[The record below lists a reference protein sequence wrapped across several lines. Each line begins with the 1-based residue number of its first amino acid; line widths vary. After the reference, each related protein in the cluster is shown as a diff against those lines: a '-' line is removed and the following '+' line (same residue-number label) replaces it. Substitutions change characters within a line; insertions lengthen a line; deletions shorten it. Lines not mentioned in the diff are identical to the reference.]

1 MTQHNNCFS
10 ISDIYGYLKPKGR
23 NRVRYQTYFNMFLN
37 ILLDMFEWE
46 GLPESIPARFLEMI
60 LHSKG
65 EVFIG
70 RETEDAPLVA
80 AIGSLSGDIDDY
92 CLGTECV
99 AVTPRQSLEGKRNI
113 DIAYGVNNKTATAD
127 TLLYWLSHMLAENDR
142 SMELVSTY
150 ARLLPIPKVR
160 DEKDKQMFDE
170 LIDKLID
177 GDPKSFAS
185 RNALSEALGDNATNI
200 LNITDPEQTDKLQY
214 LSRFADDIIKRFYNF
229 YGQPL
234 QTQNKAAQSISD
246 ELHGMDSV
254 SFILPLQ
261 MLQCRQALA
270 DNINKIFGL
279 EVSVRFS
286 QPWEIEYRKYVSND
300 NDADGTP
307 DAAETKEPNED
318 PEQTEQSEQSEQ
330 PEQSEQTEQTE
341 QADVPAEQTEQTE
354 LTEQEEQEDLYR
366 ESDESITEDE
376 EETSNIEET
385 EKEGEDD
392 VTED

>member
-1 MTQHNNCFS
+1 MRQTNNCFS
-10 ISDIYGYLKPKGR
+10 VSDIYGYLKPKAK
-23 NRVRYQTYFNMFLN
+23 NKVRYQTYFNMFLN

-46 GLPESIPARFLEMI
+46 GLPETVPARFLEMI

-70 RETEDAPLVA
+70 RENEDDPLVA

-92 CLGTECV
+92 SMGTDCV
-99 AVTPRQSLEGKRNI
+99 AVTPCQSLQGKRNI
-113 DIAYGVNNKTATAD
+113 DIAYGINNKTATPD

-142 SMELVSTY
+142 SMELVSIY
-150 ARLLPIPKVR
+150 ARLLPIMKVR

-170 LIDKLID
+170 LISKLID
-177 GDPKSFAS
+177 GDPKAFAS
-185 RNALSEALGDNATNI
+185 RNALAEALGENGSDI
-200 LNITDPEQTDKLQY
+200 LDITDPEQTDKLQY

-279 EVSVRFS
+279 DVSVRFS

-300 NDADGTP
+300 TDQDGQP
-307 DAAETKEPNED
+307 DAIETPEPSED
-318 PEQTEQSEQSEQ
+318 PEQTEQSEQTA
-330 PEQSEQTEQTE
+330 PEGEPGEPTEQTE
-341 QADVPAEQTEQTE
+341 PQEQTEP
-354 LTEQEEQEDLYR
+354 TEQTDLYR
-366 ESDESITEDE
+366 ESDESITEAE

-385 EKEGEDD
+385 GEEDTDD
-392 VTED
+392 DTED

>member
-1 MTQHNNCFS
+1 MRQTNNCFS
-10 ISDIYGYLKPKGR
+10 VSDIYGYLKPKAK
-23 NRVRYQTYFNMFLN
+23 NKVRYQTYFNMFLN

-46 GLPESIPARFLEMI
+46 GLPETIPARFLEMI
-60 LHSKG
+60 LHSRG

-70 RETEDAPLVA
+70 RENEDDPLVA
-80 AIGSLSGDIDDY
+80 AIGSLSGEIDDY
-92 CLGTECV
+92 SMGTECV
-99 AVTPRQSLEGKRNI
+99 AVTPCQSLEGKRNI
-113 DIAYGVNNKTATAD
+113 NIAYGINNKTATPD
-127 TLLYWLSHMLAENDR
+127 TLLYWLSHMLAENDL

-150 ARLLPIPKVR
+150 ARLLPVPKVR

-170 LIDKLID
+170 LIDKLIA

-185 RNALSEALGDNATNI
+185 RNALAEALGDDGTNI

-270 DNINKIFGL
+270 DNINNIFGL
-279 EVSVRFS
+279 DVSVRFS

-300 NDADGTP
+300 TDQDGQP
-307 DAAETKEPNED
+307 DAIETPEPTEQSED
-318 PEQTEQSEQSEQ
+318 PEQ
-330 PEQSEQTEQTE
+330 PEPSEQTEQTAPE
-341 QADVPAEQTEQTE
+341 GEPAEQTEPQEPQEQT
-354 LTEQEEQEDLYR
+354 DLYR
-366 ESDESITEDE
+366 ESDESITEAEDD
-376 EETSNIEET
+376 TTNIEET
-385 EKEGEDD
+385 EKEGADD
-392 VTED
+392 DTED

>member
-1 MTQHNNCFS
+1 MRQTDNCFS
-10 ISDIYGYLKPKGR
+10 VSDIYKYLKPKQQ
-23 NRVRYQTYFNMFLN
+23 NKVRYLTYLNMFLN

-46 GLPESIPARFLEMI
+46 GLPETIPARFLEMI

-65 EVFIG
+65 EVFVG
-70 RETEDAPLVA
+70 REKEDAPLVA
-80 AIGSLSGDIDDY
+80 AIGSLSGEIDNY
-92 CLGTECV
+92 SMGTECV
-99 AVTPRQSLEGKRNI
+99 AVTPCQSLEGKRNI
-113 DIAYGVNNKTATAD
+113 DIAYGINNKTATPD

-142 SMELVSTY
+142 SMELVSIY

-170 LIDKLID
+170 LITKLID
-177 GDPKSFAS
+177 GDPKAFAS
-185 RNALSEALGDNATNI
+185 RNALAEALGEDGGDI
-200 LNITDPEQTDKLQY
+200 LDITDPEQTDKLQY

-279 EVSVRFS
+279 DVSVRFS

-300 NDADGTP
+300 TDQDGQP
-307 DAAETKEPNED
+307 DAIETPEP
-318 PEQTEQSEQSEQ
+318 TEQPEQ
-330 PEQSEQTEQTE
+330 PEQSDRTEQTEPEGEQGEPTEPQEQTEQT
-341 QADVPAEQTEQTE
+341 
-354 LTEQEEQEDLYR
+354 DLYR
-366 ESDESITEDE
+366 ESDESITEE
-376 EETSNIEET
+376 EGDTSNIEDT
-385 EKEGEDD
+385 EKEDNDD
-392 VTED
+392 VAED

>member
-1 MTQHNNCFS
+1 MRQTDNCFS
-10 ISDIYGYLKPKGR
+10 VLDIYKYLKPK
-23 NRVRYQTYFNMFLN
+23 NQNKVRYQTYLNMFLN

-46 GLPESIPARFLEMI
+46 GLPETIPARFLEMI
-60 LHSKG
+60 LHSRG

-70 RETEDAPLVA
+70 RENEDDPLVA

-92 CLGTECV
+92 SMGTECI
-99 AVTPRQSLEGKRNI
+99 AVTPCQSLEGKRNI
-113 DIAYGVNNKTATAD
+113 DIAYGINNKTATPD

-142 SMELVSTY
+142 SMELVSIY

-170 LIDKLID
+170 LITKLID
-177 GDPKSFAS
+177 GDPKAFAS
-185 RNALSEALGDNATNI
+185 RNALAEALGEDGSVI
-200 LNITDPEQTDKLQY
+200 LDITDPEQTDKLQY

-270 DNINKIFGL
+270 DNINNIFGL
-279 EVSVRFS
+279 DVSVRFS

-300 NDADGTP
+300 TDQDGQP
-307 DAAETKEPNED
+307 DAIETPEPSE
-318 PEQTEQSEQSEQ
+318 PSEQSEQ
-330 PEQSEQTEQTE
+330 TAPEGEPAEPQEPTEQTEQT
-341 QADVPAEQTEQTE
+341 
-354 LTEQEEQEDLYR
+354 DLYR
-366 ESDESITEDE
+366 ESDESITEE
-376 EETSNIEET
+376 EDDTTNIEET
-385 EKEGEDD
+385 GEEGADD
-392 VTED
+392 DAEA

>member
-1 MTQHNNCFS
+1 MRQTDGCFTLGNV
-10 ISDIYGYLKPKGR
+10 YKYLKPKQK
-23 NRVRYQTYFNMFLN
+23 NEVRYQTYFNIFLN

-46 GLPESIPARFLEMI
+46 GLPETVPARFLEMI
-60 LHSKG
+60 LHSRG
-65 EVFIG
+65 EVFVG
-70 RETEDAPLVA
+70 RENENDPLVA
-80 AIGSLSGDIDDY
+80 AIGSLSGEIDDY
-92 CLGTECV
+92 SMGTDCV
-99 AVTPRQSLEGKRNI
+99 AVTPCQSLQGKRNI
-113 DIAYGVNNKTATAD
+113 DIAYGINNKTATPD
-127 TLLYWLSHMLAENDR
+127 TLLYWLSHMLAENDL

-150 ARLLPIPKVR
+150 ARLLPVPKVR

-170 LIDKLID
+170 LIDKLIA

-185 RNALSEALGDNATNI
+185 RNALAEALGDDGTNI

-270 DNINKIFGL
+270 DNINNIFGL

-300 NDADGTP
+300 TDQDGQP
-307 DAAETKEPNED
+307 DAIETPEPSED
-318 PEQTEQSEQSEQ
+318 PEQTEQTEQTA
-330 PEQSEQTEQTE
+330 PEGEPAEPQEQTEPQE
-341 QADVPAEQTEQTE
+341 PAEQTEPT
-354 LTEQEEQEDLYR
+354 DLYR
-366 ESDESITEDE
+366 ESDESITEE
-376 EETSNIEET
+376 EDDTSNIEET
-385 EKEGEDD
+385 EKEDKND
-392 VTED
+392 VAET

>member
-1 MTQHNNCFS
+1 MRQTDNCFS
-10 ISDIYGYLKPKGR
+10 VSDIYKYLKPKQQ
-23 NRVRYQTYFNMFLN
+23 NKVRYLTYLNMFLN

-46 GLPESIPARFLEMI
+46 GLPETIPARFLEMI

-70 RETEDAPLVA
+70 REKEDAPLVA
-80 AIGSLSGDIDDY
+80 AIGSLSGEIDDY
-92 CLGTECV
+92 SMGTECV
-99 AVTPRQSLEGKRNI
+99 AVTPCQSLEGKRNI
-113 DIAYGVNNKTATAD
+113 DIAYGINNKTATPD

-142 SMELVSTY
+142 SMELVSIY

-170 LIDKLID
+170 LITKLID
-177 GDPKSFAS
+177 GDPKAFAS
-185 RNALSEALGDNATNI
+185 RNALAEALGEDGGDI
-200 LNITDPEQTDKLQY
+200 LDITDPEQTDKLQY

-270 DNINKIFGL
+270 DNINNIFGL

-300 NDADGTP
+300 TDQDGQP
-307 DAAETKEPNED
+307 DAIETPEPTEQSED
-318 PEQTEQSEQSEQ
+318 PEQTEQTEQTA
-330 PEQSEQTEQTE
+330 PEGEPAEPQEQTEQT
-341 QADVPAEQTEQTE
+341 
-354 LTEQEEQEDLYR
+354 DLYR

-376 EETSNIEET
+376 TSNIEET
-385 EKEGEDD
+385 EKEGADD
-392 VTED
+392 DTEN

>member
-1 MTQHNNCFS
+1 MRQTNGCFS
-10 ISDIYGYLKPKGR
+10 ISDIYGYLKPKQK
-23 NRVRYQTYFNMFLN
+23 NKVRYQTYFNMFLN

-46 GLPESIPARFLEMI
+46 GLPETIPARFLEMI
-60 LHSKG
+60 LHSRG

-70 RETEDAPLVA
+70 REKEDDPLVA
-80 AIGSLSGDIDDY
+80 AIGSLSGEIDDY
-92 CLGTECV
+92 SMGTECV
-99 AVTPRQSLEGKRNI
+99 AVTPCQSLQGKRNI
-113 DIAYGVNNKTATAD
+113 DIAYGVNNKTATPD

-142 SMELVSTY
+142 SMELVSIY

-170 LIDKLID
+170 LITKLID
-177 GDPKSFAS
+177 GDPKAFAS
-185 RNALSEALGDNATNI
+185 RNALAEALGEDGGVI
-200 LNITDPEQTDKLQY
+200 LDITDPEQTDKLQY

-270 DNINKIFGL
+270 DNINNIFGL
-279 EVSVRFS
+279 DVSVRFS

-300 NDADGTP
+300 TDQDGQP
-307 DAAETKEPNED
+307 DAVETPEP
-318 PEQTEQSEQSEQ
+318 SEQ
-330 PEQSEQTEQTE
+330 PEQPEQTEQTE
-341 QADVPAEQTEQTE
+341 QTAPEGEPAEPQEQTEPTEQTEQT
-354 LTEQEEQEDLYR
+354 DLYR
-366 ESDESITEDE
+366 ESDESITE
-376 EETSNIEET
+376 EET
-385 EKEGEDD
+385 EKEGADD
-392 VTED
+392 DTED

>member
-1 MTQHNNCFS
+1 MRQTNGCFS
-10 ISDIYGYLKPKGR
+10 VSDIYGYLKPKAK
-23 NRVRYQTYFNMFLN
+23 NKVRYTTNFNMFLD

-46 GLPESIPARFLEMI
+46 GLPETIPARFLEMI
-60 LHSKG
+60 LHSRG

-70 RETEDAPLVA
+70 REKEDDPLVA
-80 AIGSLSGDIDDY
+80 AIGSLSGEIDDY
-92 CLGTECV
+92 SMGTECV
-99 AVTPRQSLEGKRNI
+99 AVTPCQSLQGKRNI
-113 DIAYGVNNKTATAD
+113 DIAYGINNKTATPD
-127 TLLYWLSHMLAENDR
+127 KLLYCLSHMLAENDR
-142 SMELVSTY
+142 SMELVSIY
-150 ARLLPIPKVR
+150 ARLLPIPKVN

-170 LIDKLID
+170 LINKLID
-177 GDPKSFAS
+177 GDPKAFAS
-185 RNALSEALGDNATNI
+185 RNALAKALEDNGSDI
-200 LNITDPEQTDKLQY
+200 FNITDPNQVDKLQY

-270 DNINKIFGL
+270 DNINNIFGL

-300 NDADGTP
+300 TDQDGQP
-307 DAAETKEPNED
+307 DAIETPEP
-318 PEQTEQSEQSEQ
+318 SEQ
-330 PEQSEQTEQTE
+330 PEQPEQTAPGEDQTEPTEPQEPTEQTEQT
-341 QADVPAEQTEQTE
+341 
-354 LTEQEEQEDLYR
+354 DLYR

-376 EETSNIEET
+376 TSNIEET
-385 EKEGEDD
+385 ETEKEGADD
-392 VTED
+392 DTET

>member
-1 MTQHNNCFS
+1 MRQTDNCFS
-10 ISDIYGYLKPKGR
+10 VSDIYKYLKPKQQ
-23 NRVRYQTYFNMFLN
+23 NKVRYLTYLNMFLN

-46 GLPESIPARFLEMI
+46 GLPETIPARFLEMI

-65 EVFIG
+65 EVFVG
-70 RETEDAPLVA
+70 REKEDDPLVA
-80 AIGSLSGDIDDY
+80 AIGSLSGEIDDY
-92 CLGTECV
+92 SMGTECV
-99 AVTPRQSLEGKRNI
+99 AVTPCQSLQGKRNI
-113 DIAYGVNNKTATAD
+113 DIAYGINNKTATPD

-142 SMELVSTY
+142 SMELVSIY

-170 LIDKLID
+170 LIGKLID
-177 GDPKSFAS
+177 GDPKAFAS
-185 RNALSEALGDNATNI
+185 RNALADALGEDGTDI

-270 DNINKIFGL
+270 DNINNIFGL

-300 NDADGTP
+300 TDQDGQP
-307 DAAETKEPNED
+307 DAIETPEPTEPSED
-318 PEQTEQSEQSEQ
+318 PEQTEQTA
-330 PEQSEQTEQTE
+330 PEGESAEPQEPTEQTE
-341 QADVPAEQTEQTE
+341 PT
-354 LTEQEEQEDLYR
+354 DLYR
-366 ESDESITEDE
+366 ESDESITEE
-376 EETSNIEET
+376 EDYTNIEET
-385 EKEGEDD
+385 EKEGADD
-392 VTED
+392 DTED

>member
-1 MTQHNNCFS
+1 
-10 ISDIYGYLKPKGR
+10 
-23 NRVRYQTYFNMFLN
+23 
-37 ILLDMFEWE
+37 
-46 GLPESIPARFLEMI
+46 
-60 LHSKG
+60 
-65 EVFIG
+65 
-70 RETEDAPLVA
+70 
-80 AIGSLSGDIDDY
+80 
-92 CLGTECV
+92 
-99 AVTPRQSLEGKRNI
+99 
-113 DIAYGVNNKTATAD
+113 
-127 TLLYWLSHMLAENDR
+127 MLAENDL

-150 ARLLPIPKVR
+150 ARLLPVPKVR

-170 LIDKLID
+170 LIDKLIA

-185 RNALSEALGDNATNI
+185 RNALAEALGDDGTNI

-300 NDADGTP
+300 TDQDGQP
-307 DAAETKEPNED
+307 DAIETPEP
-318 PEQTEQSEQSEQ
+318 SEQ
-330 PEQSEQTEQTE
+330 PEQPEQTEQTE
-341 QADVPAEQTEQTE
+341 QTVPEGEPAEQTEPQEPAEQTE
-354 LTEQEEQEDLYR
+354 PTDLYR
-366 ESDESITEDE
+366 ESDESITEAEDD
-376 EETSNIEET
+376 TSNIEET
-385 EKEGEDD
+385 EKEDD
-392 VTED
+392 DDAEA

>member
-1 MTQHNNCFS
+1 MRQTNGCFS
-10 ISDIYGYLKPKGR
+10 VSDIYGYLKPKAK
-23 NRVRYQTYFNMFLN
+23 NKVRYTTYFNMFLD

-46 GLPESIPARFLEMI
+46 GLPETIPARFLEMI
-60 LHSKG
+60 LHSRG

-70 RETEDAPLVA
+70 REKEDDPLVA
-80 AIGSLSGDIDDY
+80 AIGSLSGEIDDY
-92 CLGTECV
+92 SMGTECV
-99 AVTPRQSLEGKRNI
+99 AVTPCQSLQGKRNI
-113 DIAYGVNNKTATAD
+113 DIAYGINNKTATPD
-127 TLLYWLSHMLAENDR
+127 KLLYCLSHMLAENDR
-142 SMELVSTY
+142 SMELVSIY
-150 ARLLPIPKVR
+150 ARLLPIPKVN

-170 LIDKLID
+170 LINKLID
-177 GDPKSFAS
+177 GDPKAFAS
-185 RNALSEALGDNATNI
+185 RNALAKALEDNGSDI
-200 LNITDPEQTDKLQY
+200 FNITDPNQVDKLQY

-270 DNINKIFGL
+270 DNINNIFGL

-300 NDADGTP
+300 TDQDGQP
-307 DAAETKEPNED
+307 DAIETPEP
-318 PEQTEQSEQSEQ
+318 SEQ
-330 PEQSEQTEQTE
+330 PEQPEQTAPGEDQTEPTEPQEPTEQTEQT
-341 QADVPAEQTEQTE
+341 
-354 LTEQEEQEDLYR
+354 DLYR

-376 EETSNIEET
+376 TSNIEET
-385 EKEGEDD
+385 ETEKEGADD
-392 VTED
+392 DTET

>member
-1 MTQHNNCFS
+1 MRQTNGCFS
-10 ISDIYGYLKPKGR
+10 VSDVYGYLKPKAK
-23 NRVRYQTYFNMFLN
+23 NKVRYLTYFNMFLN

-46 GLPESIPARFLEMI
+46 GLPETIPARFLEMI

-70 RETEDAPLVA
+70 RESENDPLVA
-80 AIGSLSGDIDDY
+80 AIGSLSGEIDDY
-92 CLGTECV
+92 SMGTDCV
-99 AVTPRQSLEGKRNI
+99 AVTPCQSLQGKRNI
-113 DIAYGVNNKTATAD
+113 DIAYGINNKTATPD

-142 SMELVSTY
+142 SMELVSLY
-150 ARLLPIPKVR
+150 ARLLPIPKVN
-160 DEKDKQMFDE
+160 DEKDKQMFDD
-170 LIDKLID
+170 LIDKLIE
-177 GDPKSFAS
+177 GDPKAFAS
-185 RNALSEALGDNATNI
+185 RNALANALGEDGGDI
-200 LNITDPEQTDKLQY
+200 LDITDPEQTDKLQY

-300 NDADGTP
+300 TDQDGQP
-307 DAAETKEPNED
+307 DAVETPEPSEQPEQPEQ
-318 PEQTEQSEQSEQ
+318 PEQTEQTA
-330 PEQSEQTEQTE
+330 PEG
-341 QADVPAEQTEQTE
+341 
-354 LTEQEEQEDLYR
+354 EQEEPAEPQEPTEPTDLYR
-366 ESDESITEDE
+366 ESDESITEE
-376 EETSNIEET
+376 EDDTTNIEET
-385 EKEGEDD
+385 EKEGDD
-392 VTED
+392 DDAEA

>member
-1 MTQHNNCFS
+1 MRQTDNCFS
-10 ISDIYGYLKPKGR
+10 VSDIYKYLKPKQQ
-23 NRVRYQTYFNMFLN
+23 NKVRYLTYLNMFLN

-46 GLPESIPARFLEMI
+46 GLPETIPARFLEMI

-65 EVFIG
+65 EVFVG
-70 RETEDAPLVA
+70 REKEDAPLVA
-80 AIGSLSGDIDDY
+80 AIGSLSGEIDNY
-92 CLGTECV
+92 SMGTECV
-99 AVTPRQSLEGKRNI
+99 AVTPCQSLEGKRNI
-113 DIAYGVNNKTATAD
+113 DIAYGINNKTATPD

-142 SMELVSTY
+142 SMELVSIY

-170 LIDKLID
+170 LITKLID
-177 GDPKSFAS
+177 GDPKAFAS
-185 RNALSEALGDNATNI
+185 RNALAEALGEGGGNI
-200 LNITDPEQTDKLQY
+200 LDITDPEQTDKLQY
-214 LSRFADDIIKRFYNF
+214 LSRFADDIIKRFFNF

-279 EVSVRFS
+279 DVSVRFS

-300 NDADGTP
+300 TDQDGQP
-307 DAAETKEPNED
+307 DAIETPEP
-318 PEQTEQSEQSEQ
+318 TEQPEQ
-330 PEQSEQTEQTE
+330 PEQSDRTEQTEPEGEQGEPTEPQEQTEQT
-341 QADVPAEQTEQTE
+341 
-354 LTEQEEQEDLYR
+354 DLYR
-366 ESDESITEDE
+366 ESDESITEE
-376 EETSNIEET
+376 EGDTSNIEDT
-385 EKEGEDD
+385 EKEDNDD
-392 VTED
+392 VAED

>member
-1 MTQHNNCFS
+1 MRQTNNCFS
-10 ISDIYGYLKPKGR
+10 VKDIYGYLKPKTK
-23 NRVRYQTYFNMFLN
+23 NKVSYLTYFNMFLN

-46 GLPESIPARFLEMI
+46 GLPETIPARFLEMI

-70 RETEDAPLVA
+70 RESENDPLVA
-80 AIGSLSGDIDDY
+80 AIGSLSGEIDDY
-92 CLGTECV
+92 SLGTECV
-99 AVTPRQSLEGKRNI
+99 AVTPRQSLEGKRNV
-113 DIAYGVNNKTATAD
+113 DIAYGINNKTATPD

-142 SMELVSTY
+142 SMELVSIY
-150 ARLLPIPKVR
+150 ARLLPIPKVN

-170 LIDKLID
+170 LIDKLIE
-177 GDPKSFAS
+177 GAPKAFAS
-185 RNALSEALGDNATNI
+185 RNALADALRENGGETFNM
-200 LNITDPEQTDKLQY
+200 TDPRQVDKLQY

-286 QPWEIEYRKYVSND
+286 QPWEIEYRKYVSRD
-300 NDADGTP
+300 TDQDGQP
-307 DAAETKEPNED
+307 DAIETSEPSED
-318 PEQTEQSEQSEQ
+318 Q
-330 PEQSEQTEQTE
+330 EQTEQTE
-341 QADVPAEQTEQTE
+341 QTAPEGEQEEPAEPQEPAEQT
-354 LTEQEEQEDLYR
+354 DLYR
-366 ESDESITEDE
+366 ESDESITEE
-376 EETSNIEET
+376 EDDTTNIEET
-385 EKEGEDD
+385 EKEGDD
-392 VTED
+392 DDTED

>member
-1 MTQHNNCFS
+1 MRQTNGCFS
-10 ISDIYGYLKPKGR
+10 VSDVYGYLKPKGQ
-23 NRVRYQTYFNMFLN
+23 NKVRYLTYFNMFLN

-46 GLPESIPARFLEMI
+46 GLPETIPARFLEMI

-70 RETEDAPLVA
+70 REKEDDPLVA
-80 AIGSLSGDIDDY
+80 AIGSLSGEIDDY
-92 CLGTECV
+92 SMGTDCV
-99 AVTPRQSLEGKRNI
+99 AVTPCQSLQGKRNI
-113 DIAYGVNNKTATAD
+113 DIAYGINNKTATPD
-127 TLLYWLSHMLAENDR
+127 TLLYWLSHMLAVNDR
-142 SMELVSTY
+142 SMELVSIY
-150 ARLLPIPKVR
+150 ARLLPIPKVN

-170 LIDKLID
+170 LIDKLIE
-177 GDPKSFAS
+177 GDPKAFAS
-185 RNALSEALGDNATNI
+185 RNALADALGENGGETFNM
-200 LNITDPEQTDKLQY
+200 TDPRQVDKLQY

-300 NDADGTP
+300 TDQDGQP
-307 DAAETKEPNED
+307 DAIETPEPSEQPEQ
-318 PEQTEQSEQSEQ
+318 PEQTEQTA
-330 PEQSEQTEQTE
+330 PEGEPVEQTEPQE
-341 QADVPAEQTEQTE
+341 PQEPAEQTEPT
-354 LTEQEEQEDLYR
+354 DLYR
-366 ESDESITEDE
+366 ESDESITEAEDD
-376 EETSNIEET
+376 TSNIEET
-385 EKEGEDD
+385 GEEDTDD
-392 VTED
+392 DAED

>member
-1 MTQHNNCFS
+1 MRQTNNCFS
-10 ISDIYGYLKPKGR
+10 VSDIYGYLKPKQK
-23 NRVRYQTYFNMFLN
+23 NKVRYQTYFNMFLN

-46 GLPESIPARFLEMI
+46 GLPETVPARFLEMI
-60 LHSKG
+60 LHSRG
-65 EVFIG
+65 EVFVG
-70 RETEDAPLVA
+70 RENEDDPLVA
-80 AIGSLSGDIDDY
+80 AIGSLSGEIDDY
-92 CLGTECV
+92 SMGTECV
-99 AVTPRQSLEGKRNI
+99 AVTPCQSLQGKRNI
-113 DIAYGVNNKTATAD
+113 DIAYGINNKTATPD
-127 TLLYWLSHMLAENDR
+127 TLLYWLSHMLAENDL

-150 ARLLPIPKVR
+150 ARLLPVPKVR

-170 LIDKLID
+170 LIDKLIA

-185 RNALSEALGDNATNI
+185 RNALAEALGDDGTNI

-270 DNINKIFGL
+270 DNINNIFGL

-300 NDADGTP
+300 TDQDGQPDTIETP
-307 DAAETKEPNED
+307 EPSED
-318 PEQTEQSEQSEQ
+318 PEQTEQ
-330 PEQSEQTEQTE
+330 TEQTAPEGE
-341 QADVPAEQTEQTE
+341 QAEQTEPQEPQEQTE
-354 LTEQEEQEDLYR
+354 PTEQTDLYR
-366 ESDESITEDE
+366 ESDESITEAE
-376 EETSNIEET
+376 GETSNIEET
-385 EKEGEDD
+385 GEEDTDD
-392 VTED
+392 DAED